1 MNNILKQLKTIK
13 LEAILYPPN
22 DVIVTTAEQLAV
34 LESMRDHSTQYLD
47 NRPYQ
52 LASITK
58 ALQIAFDDELSGAF
72 EKSDMLNALVFMEN
86 EFKALGEVN
95 FIKDS
100 VAFHLSQCK
109 EGAVIGDDDEQ

>member
-22 DVIVTTAEQLAV
+22 DVVVTTAEQLAV
-34 LESMRDHSTQYLD
+34 LESIRDHSTQYLD
-47 NRPYQ
+47 SRPYQ

-58 ALQIAFDDELSGAF
+58 ALQIALDDKLSGTF
-72 EKSDMLNALVFMEN
+72 EKSDMLDALVFMED

-109 EGAVIGDDDEQ
+109 EAAVIGGGNDD